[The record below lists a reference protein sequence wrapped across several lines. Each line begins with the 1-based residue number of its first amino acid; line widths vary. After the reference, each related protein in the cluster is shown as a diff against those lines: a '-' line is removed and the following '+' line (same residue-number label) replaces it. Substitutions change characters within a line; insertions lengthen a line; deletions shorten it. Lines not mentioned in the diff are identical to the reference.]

1 MTSLGPRSLVV
12 ATATGV
18 EAAAVRPGLSGA
30 TLVRAGVR
38 ARRGDRVRS
47 ALTMNHAAALG
58 ITGVAGAL
66 VDGIGPGEVVVADE
80 VRSSAGTYRLAA
92 APLLVAA
99 LREAGLTVH
108 LGPIR
113 QSGHLVGRGEHAAL
127 AKDGSIA
134 VDMESGTLLQL
145 VDGVPAAVVRI
156 VSDTPDRPLW
166 SPSTVTGGLTA
177 LRSLRTVGPVLRRWV
192 AATGDRRLVMA
203 SPRSFCAGVERAIRI
218 VDSLLQTRQS
228 PVYVR
233 KQIVHNSRVVHG
245 LEGRGAVF
253 VDELAEVPDGATVV
267 FSAHGVA
274 PAVRSEAAQR
284 GLDVVDAT
292 CPLVA
297 KVHTEAK
304 RFVRDGHT
312 VLLIGHAGHEEVE
325 GTLGE
330 EPAHTVLVQS
340 VQDAELVQ
348 VRDPDQVAYL
358 MQTTLA
364 ADEAADLVGI
374 LRSRFPRLRGPESD
388 DICYATTNR
397 QHAVREVARQSD
409 LVLVAG
415 SENSSNSRRLVEVAQ
430 REGAEAHLVDAAAQI
445 SLDWLVGARTIG
457 ISAGAS
463 APAEVVD
470 EIVAALGALG
480 RVRIDTHETTTE
492 KINFTLPKEVRQQ

>member
-1 MTSLGPRSLVV
+1 M
-12 ATATGV
+12 
-18 EAAAVRPGLSGA
+18 
-30 TLVRAGVR
+30 
-38 ARRGDRVRS
+38 
-47 ALTMNHAAALG
+47 
-58 ITGVAGAL
+58 
-66 VDGIGPGEVVVADE
+66 
-80 VRSSAGTYRLAA
+80 
-92 APLLVAA
+92 
-99 LREAGLTVH
+99 
-108 LGPIR
+108 
-113 QSGHLVGRGEHAAL
+113 
-127 AKDGSIA
+127 
-134 VDMESGTLLQL
+134 
-145 VDGVPAAVVRI
+145 
-156 VSDTPDRPLW
+156 
-166 SPSTVTGGLTA
+166 
-177 LRSLRTVGPVLRRWV
+177 RTVGTVLSRWA

-218 VDSLLQTRQS
+218 VDSLLQTRQA

-274 PAVRSEAAQR
+274 PAVRADAALR

-330 EPAHTVLVQS
+330 EPADTVLVQS
-340 VQDAELVQ
+340 VHDAERVQ
-348 VRDPDQVAYL
+348 VRDPERVAYL

-364 ADEAADLVGI
+364 ADEAADVVNV
-374 LRSRFPRLRGPESD
+374 LRERFPSLRGPDSD

-397 QHAVREVARQSD
+397 QRAVRAVARQSD

-430 REGAEAHLVDAAAQI
+430 REGTEAHLVDDAGQV
-445 SLDWLVGARTIG
+445 SLDWLARARTIG

-480 RVRIDTHETTTE
+480 RIRIDTHETTTE